1 VTNFDRGAEFLRVI
15 PQGRRLAYFADEVR
29 QWYWVTRPEVARLG
43 KMLVASP
50 HDAYSEWCGVAG
62 KPVSLRAA
70 QKIYRDK
77 INVDFSRSH
86 V

>member
-29 QWYWVTRPEVARLG
+29 QYFWVTRPEVARLG

-50 HDAYSEWCGVAG
+50 HDAYSMWCGVAG

-70 QKIYRDK
+70 QKIYSKK

>member
-1 VTNFDRGAEFLRVI
+1 MSNYERGATFLRVI
-15 PQGRRLAYFADEVR
+15 PHGRRLAYFADEVR

-70 QKIYRDK
+70 QKIYSNK

>member
-1 VTNFDRGAEFLRVI
+1 MSNYERGAEFLRVI
-15 PQGRRLAYFADEVR
+15 PQGRRLVYFADEVR
-29 QWYWVTRPEVARLG
+29 QYFWVTRPEVARLG

-70 QKIYRDK
+70 QKIYSNK
-77 INVDFSRSH
+77 IAVDAARSH
-86 V
+86 G